1 MRLRWLST
9 RAKRVEGR
17 VYISEARPFLVILPD
32 VPDDQVRVTEDKEV
46 QNWESS
52 TMRKN

>member
-1 MRLRWLST
+1 M
-9 RAKRVEGR
+9 
-17 VYISEARPFLVILPD
+17 ILPH
-32 VPDDQVRVTEDKEV
+32 VPDDQVKVTEDKEV